1 MNPTHRSI
9 FGVAVVFLLLLSA
22 ARSLPATEGWLP
34 IPPEDLAMK
43 DNPKQ
48 PGANAMI
55 LYRELTDD
63 ASKASASGDTLEEY
77 VRIKIFTQEG
87 TKYGHIEIPFS
98 KAYQNVVYI
107 TGRTIKPDGTIVRF
121 DGQALETTVVKSGD
135 SSLQEKTFTLPDVG
149 PGCIIEYKYQL
160 QGEPG
165 WVHSHEW
172 TVSQPIYTREA
183 RFSYM
188 PDSGYMNGLHPMV
201 QWYLLPAD
209 AAPKQQ
215 INGSYLMLV
224 HDVQGVVEEPLM
236 PPTKPLEARVEFY
249 YQDADAPAAT
259 DSSDKYWGHYAKK
272 WDSELEH
279 FIDKKNALNEELSKI
294 VSPGDTDEVK
304 LRKIYARVQQ
314 IRNLNLEDY
323 KMKQENKDE
332 NLKPNSNV
340 EDVLKHGYAYGT
352 GINYLFVGL
361 ARAAGY
367 EASEVYIAPR
377 SQDLFMANQNDVGQ
391 ISDELTWVHAGS
403 KDYYLDPA
411 ARFFPF
417 GLLPWYE
424 TEAGGIRVD
433 KHGATIVT
441 TSAPDSSEASL
452 IRTGDIDIKDDGSI
466 SGAIQVDY
474 TGQRAGLIREE
485 RRQEDE
491 TARTKGLEDAIK
503 SWLPS
508 SAEFKITKIANW
520 DNNELPIHVEGTL
533 TIPSFAT
540 SAAQRMLMPVEMFE
554 PTEVNSFAVEKRV
567 NSVYFHFPYEETDD
581 IRFHMP
587 AGYKAA
593 TMPPVHNLDLG
604 AVTYQISA
612 VAQNNT
618 VEVKRHLVEKG
629 VIFTNKDYPVLRR
642 FFETVKAN
650 DDSQMLLESTAS
662 AANN

>member
-1 MNPTHRSI
+1 M
-9 FGVAVVFLLLLSA
+9 
-22 ARSLPATEGWLP
+22 
-34 IPPEDLAMK
+34 
-43 DNPKQ
+43 
-48 PGANAMI
+48 
-55 LYRELTDD
+55 
-63 ASKASASGDTLEEY
+63 
-77 VRIKIFTQEG
+77 
-87 TKYGHIEIPFS
+87 
-98 KAYQNVVYI
+98 
-107 TGRTIKPDGTIVRF
+107 
-121 DGQALETTVVKSGD
+121 
-135 SSLQEKTFTLPDVG
+135 
-149 PGCIIEYKYQL
+149 
-160 QGEPG
+160 
-165 WVHSHEW
+165 
-172 TVSQPIYTREA
+172 
-183 RFSYM
+183 
-188 PDSGYMNGLHPMV
+188 
-201 QWYLLPAD
+201 
-209 AAPKQQ
+209 
-215 INGSYLMLV
+215 
-224 HDVQGVVEEPLM
+224 
-236 PPTKPLEARVEFY
+236 
-249 YQDADAPAAT
+249 
-259 DSSDKYWGHYAKK
+259 
-272 WDSELEH
+272 
-279 FIDKKNALNEELSKI
+279 
-294 VSPGDTDEVK
+294 
-304 LRKIYARVQQ
+304 
-314 IRNLNLEDY
+314 
-323 KMKQENKDE
+323 
-332 NLKPNSNV
+332 

-391 ISDELTWVHAGS
+391 ISDELAWVRAGS

-485 RRQEDE
+485 RRQEDD
-491 TARTKGLEDAIK
+491 TARTKGLKDAIK

-520 DNNELPIHVEGTL
+520 DDNELPIHVEGTL